1 MTIPLEVSCQSLHE
15 ELSHGSAIFLLDC
28 REPEEFA
35 LARLT
40 GAMLIPLAELPA
52 RLSELEP
59 YREREIVVYCH
70 HGIRSLLATRW
81 LRLQGF
87 PKVRSLAG
95 GIDAWSQQID
105 STIPRY

>member
-1 MTIPLEVSCQSLHE
+1 MTIPLKVSCQALHE
-15 ELSHGSAIFLLDC
+15 ELAQGSAILLLDC
-28 REPEEFA
+28 REAVEFA
-35 LARLT
+35 LARLS
-40 GAMLIPLAELPA
+40 GAILIPLAKLPA

-70 HGIRSLLATRW
+70 HGIRSLQATRW
-81 LRLQGF
+81 LRQQGF

-95 GIDAWSQQID
+95 GIDAWSLQID

>member
-1 MTIPLEVSCQSLHE
+1 MTSPLEVSCQSLQQ
-15 ELSHGSAIFLLDC
+15 ELSQGSAILLLDC
-28 REPEEFA
+28 REPVEFA

-52 RLSELEP
+52 RLRELEP

-70 HGIRSLLATRW
+70 HGIRSLQATQW
-81 LRLQGF
+81 LRLKGF